1 MAVDY
6 TLAMQVSFAS
16 VHWPILNMGKQPA
29 IFRGNREH
37 YRADTCRPVE
47 VAAKAGLIRMNAVAH
62 GTYPG
67 LKLADKLM
75 PELRSAG
82 SWDVPCNQA
91 WGLDW
96 HRNEGVEFVFIE
108 SGRLGFAVDDQSYPL
123 RPGHLTVTRPWQRH
137 RLGLPHVE
145 ACRMIWLI
153 LDVGMRR
160 PHQSWRWPRWLI
172 LTTSERERL
181 TTLLRHNE
189 QPVWKADATIASC
202 FAKIARLTARES
214 QPFDRTRMALAINE
228 LLLAICEMLDRRG
241 IPLDDSLTTTRR
253 SVELFLSE
261 LPRRVEEPWTV
272 DTMAQQCGLKRSR
285 FTSYCRQLTNMSPTQ
300 YLAHCRVDT
309 SARLLR
315 EQPNLS
321 IIDIALAC
329 GFSTSQYF
337 ATTFRQLKGQ
347 TPRQWRNAVH
357 PATR

>member
-1 MAVDY
+1 MR
-6 TLAMQVSFAS
+6 VSFAS

-82 SWDVPCNQA
+82 SWDVPCNQT

-357 PATR
+357 PATG